1 MKSSYKSGNLCPR
14 INKSQNDSENK
25 FSNICNGRVI
35 EIHDYLIGEIC
46 KRKKKYEYVYNSSWF
61 F

>member
-25 FSNICNGRVI
+25 FSNIWNGRVI
-35 EIHDYLIGEIC
+35 EIHDYLIG
-46 KRKKKYEYVYNSSWF
+46 
-61 F
+61 